1 MMMNQ
6 PPPPARTGALGV
18 DIHHNPHLAAAP
30 AAPHHHSRMPG
41 TREHSVMA
49 PAPMAAPPRQEPAQ
63 PASASGTVGPM
74 VEFNHAIAFVNKI
87 KNRFS
92 GDPDTYKQF
101 LEILQTYQKETKDIQ
116 EVSCAIRST
125 EQH

>member
-1 MMMNQ
+1 
-6 PPPPARTGALGV
+6 
-18 DIHHNPHLAAAP
+18 
-30 AAPHHHSRMPG
+30 
-41 TREHSVMA
+41 MA
-49 PAPMAAPPRQEPAQ
+49 PSAAVVAQMPAPRQEPAGAQ
-63 PASASGTVGPM
+63 PVPATGTVGPM

-116 EVSCAIRST
+116 EVRQSLANTDS
-125 EQH
+125 